1 MPKQK
6 PYPKFAT
13 EREEIDWLAEVGAGV
28 DDYMTPAVGPANDLG
43 FTPPMEMPRKPITIR
58 LPLEDLARAKALARE
73 LGMPYQTL
81 LGKVI
86 SEGLKAQQVALRKGG
101 AARGAAIPSMPG
113 LVEVMASQERMRAE
127 LGRIT
132 QALKKAKILT

>member
-1 MPKQK
+1 MPKK
-6 PYPKFAT
+6 PYPKFESEKA
-13 EREEIDWLAEVGAGV
+13 EIDWLAEVGRGV
-28 DDYMTPAVGPANDLG
+28 DDYMTPAPGPENDLG
-43 FTPPMEMPRKPITIR
+43 FTPPTEMPRKPITIR

-86 SEGLKAQQVALRKGG
+86 HEGLAAQQAALRQGEPAKG
-101 AARGAAIPSMPG
+101 APAIPSMPG
-113 LVEVMASQERMRAE
+113 LVEVMANQERMRAE

-132 QALKKAKILT
+132 RALKKAKILI